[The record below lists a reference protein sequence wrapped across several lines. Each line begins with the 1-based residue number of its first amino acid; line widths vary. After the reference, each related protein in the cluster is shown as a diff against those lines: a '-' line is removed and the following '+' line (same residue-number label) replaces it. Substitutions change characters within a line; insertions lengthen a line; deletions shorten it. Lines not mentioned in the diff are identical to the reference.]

1 MVLALYKPHDLRI
14 TIDHLTMY
22 HDGTMLPSTGESVNF
37 KKISKLLTTWKAYTP
52 PCLKVISLDSDFL
65 IDVTETI
72 NRRILLI
79 LVQFGPLLNHSFTM
93 TSEIALVLLILGVAI
108 VLFASERIRVDVIS
122 MMVLLTLLFT
132 GTLTIEEAFSG
143 FSSPAVITVWAIYI
157 VSAGLMYTG
166 IADFLGRRI
175 TKVSGEEEWRLIMVI
190 MVTVGVMSAFMNNIG
205 ATAVLLP
212 AVVAIGREV
221 KIPASKLLIPLAFGS
236 LLGGITTLIGT
247 PPNLLVSQAL
257 GAAGYEPFSLFDY
270 TPMGLIIMGVS
281 IAYMVVIGRH
291 LLPSR
296 QSDLEEDLVQEYHL
310 RDYMTELIVLPDS
323 PLIGLSLVESRL
335 GEEHGLNVVGIVR
348 DERLRVGI
356 MRRKKI
362 ESGDLLLVTGSLD
375 KILSPEDSLGVMI
388 NPDFELEDADFSSPD
403 STIVEIVVSQKADF
417 IGQTLEQINFRK
429 RFNLTV
435 LAIWHQEQAI
445 VDRIGHAPL
454 RLGDTLLV
462 QGRRE
467 QIESLKKIP
476 DFLVLG
482 PVSAALDKKN
492 RRINKA
498 PYALIIFVGMI
509 LLVATG
515 TVHISAAAV
524 LAGILMVLTG
534 CLNMDEA
541 YRSIEW
547 QSVFL
552 IAGMLPMGI
561 AMAKT
566 GTAEYL
572 SDLIISI
579 AGDYG
584 PQAIMIG
591 LFVLTTLIT
600 EFMSNAAAAVLVAP
614 IAITSAE
621 QLGVAPY
628 AFVMGVGIAA
638 SNSFLFP
645 IGHQA
650 SVLVYGPGNYRFFDY
665 TKVGLPLTL
674 LIWFLLIIFLPI
686 FWPL

>member
-1 MVLALYKPHDLRI
+1 
-14 TIDHLTMY
+14 
-22 HDGTMLPSTGESVNF
+22 
-37 KKISKLLTTWKAYTP
+37 
-52 PCLKVISLDSDFL
+52 
-65 IDVTETI
+65 
-72 NRRILLI
+72 
-79 LVQFGPLLNHSFTM
+79 M

-132 GTLTIEEAFSG
+132 GLLTTEEAFSG

-175 TKVSGEEEWRLIMVI
+175 MKVSGTQEWRLIMVI

-212 AVVAIGREV
+212 AVIAIGREV
-221 KIPASKLLIPLAFGS
+221 NIAASKLLIPLAFGS
-236 LLGGITTLIGT
+236 LLGGVTTLIGT

-270 TPMGLIIMGVS
+270 TPMGLIIMSSS
-281 IAYMVVIGRH
+281 IAYMVLIGRH
-291 LLPSR
+291 LLPDR
-296 QSDLEEDLVQEYHL
+296 KVDQDEELVREYQL
-310 RDYMTELIVLPDS
+310 RDYLTEVKVLPDS
-323 PLIGLSLVESRL
+323 PLIGLSLVETRL
-335 GEEHGLNVVGIVR
+335 GEKQGLNIVGIVR
-348 DERLRVGI
+348 DNRLRVGI
-356 MRRKKI
+356 MRDEKI
-362 ESGDLLLVTGSLD
+362 QSDDLLLVTGSLD
-375 KILSPEDSLGVMI
+375 KILSPEESLGVAI
-388 NPDFELEDADFSSPD
+388 NPDFNLADIDFKSPEY
-403 STIVEIVVSQKADF
+403 TIGEIVVSQKADF

-435 LAIWHQEQAI
+435 LAIRHEESSI
-445 VDRIGHAPL
+445 VDRIRHAPI

-462 QGRRE
+462 HGRRSQLE
-467 QIESLKKIP
+467 ALRRVP

-482 PVSAALDKKN
+482 PVTAAITTET
-492 RRINKA
+492 RRTNKA
-498 PYALIIFVGMI
+498 PFAIVIFILMIALVT
-509 LLVATG
+509 TG
-515 TVHISAAAV
+515 TVHIAAAAV
-524 LAGILMVLTG
+524 LAAILMVLTG

-552 IAGMLPMGI
+552 IAGMLPMSI

-572 SDLIISI
+572 SDVIINLV
-579 AGDYG
+579 GDYG

-614 IAITSAE
+614 IAISSAV
-621 QLGVAPY
+621 QIGVPPY

-650 SVLVYGPGNYRFFDY
+650 SVLVYGPGDYRFFDY
-665 TKVGLPLTL
+665 TKVGLPLTI
-674 LIWFLLIIFLPI
+674 LIWILLVIFLPM
-686 FWPL
+686 FWPLY

>member
-1 MVLALYKPHDLRI
+1 
-14 TIDHLTMY
+14 
-22 HDGTMLPSTGESVNF
+22 
-37 KKISKLLTTWKAYTP
+37 
-52 PCLKVISLDSDFL
+52 
-65 IDVTETI
+65 
-72 NRRILLI
+72 
-79 LVQFGPLLNHSFTM
+79 M

-108 VLFASERIRVDVIS
+108 VLFASERIRVDVIA

-132 GTLTIEEAFSG
+132 GLLTIEEAFSG
-143 FSSPAVITVWAIYI
+143 FSSPAVVTVWAIYI

-175 TKVSGEEEWRLIMVI
+175 MKVSGEEEWRLIMVI

-212 AVVAIGREV
+212 AVIAIGREV
-221 KIPASKLLIPLAFGS
+221 NIPASKLLIPLAYGS
-236 LLGGITTLIGT
+236 LLGGVTTLIGT

-270 TPMGLIIMGVS
+270 TPMGLIIMTSS
-281 IAYMVVIGRH
+281 IAYMVLIGRH

-296 QSDLEEDLVQEYHL
+296 QSHQEADLVKEYHL
-310 RDYMTELIVLPDS
+310 RDYLTELQVLPDS
-323 PLIGLSLVESRL
+323 PLVGLTLVETRL
-335 GEEHGLNVVGIVR
+335 GEEHGLQVVGIVR
-348 DERLRVGI
+348 NDQVRVGI
-356 MRRKKI
+356 MPDEKI
-362 ESGDLLLVTGSLD
+362 GGGDLLMVTGSLD
-375 KILSPEDSLGVMI
+375 KILSPEESLGVAI
-388 NPDFELEDADFSSPD
+388 NPDFRLQETDLKSPE
-403 STIVEIVVSQKADF
+403 STVAEIVISQKADF

-435 LAIWHQEQAI
+435 LAIWHQETAI
-445 VDRIGHAPL
+445 VDRIGHAPI

-462 QGRRE
+462 HGRRE
-467 QIESLKKIP
+467 QLQSLRQVP
-476 DFLVLG
+476 DFLILG
-482 PVSAALDKKN
+482 PVSAAVSTES
-492 RRINKA
+492 RRTDKA
-498 PYALIIFVGMI
+498 PYAIVIFLLMI
-509 LLVATG
+509 GLVTTG
-515 TVHISAAAV
+515 AVHISAAAV
-524 LAGILMVLTG
+524 LAAILMVLTG

-541 YRSIEW
+541 YRSVEW

-561 AMAKT
+561 AMANT

-572 SDLIISI
+572 ADLIIGTV
-579 AGDYG
+579 GDYG

-591 LFVLTTLIT
+591 LFILTTLIT

-614 IAITSAE
+614 IAISSAV
-621 QLGVAPY
+621 QLGVAPQ

-686 FWPL
+686 FWPLY

>member
-1 MVLALYKPHDLRI
+1 
-14 TIDHLTMY
+14 
-22 HDGTMLPSTGESVNF
+22 
-37 KKISKLLTTWKAYTP
+37 
-52 PCLKVISLDSDFL
+52 
-65 IDVTETI
+65 
-72 NRRILLI
+72 
-79 LVQFGPLLNHSFTM
+79 M

-108 VLFASERIRVDVIS
+108 ILFASERIRVDVIS
-122 MMVLLTLLFT
+122 MMVMLTLLFT
-132 GTLTIEEAFSG
+132 GILTSEEAFSG

-175 TKVSGEEEWRLIMVI
+175 MKVSGAEEWRLIMVI

-270 TPMGLIIMGVS
+270 TPMGLIIMGSS
-281 IAYMVVIGRH
+281 IAYMVLIGRH
-291 LLPSR
+291 LLPAR
-296 QSDLEEDLVQEYHL
+296 QTDQDEDLVQEYHL
-310 RDYMTELIVLPDS
+310 RDYMTELKVLPES
-323 PLIGLSLVESRL
+323 PLVGLSLVESRL
-335 GEEHGLNVVGIVR
+335 GEDHGLNVVGIVR
-348 DERLRVGI
+348 EERLRVGI
-356 MRRKKI
+356 MRREKI
-362 ESGDLLLVTGSLD
+362 ESGDLLLVTGSVD
-375 KILSPEDSLGVMI
+375 KILSPEGSLGVEI
-388 NPDFELEDADFSSPD
+388 NPDFKLEDADFSSPD

-417 IGQTLEQINFRK
+417 IGQNLEQINFRK

-462 QGRRE
+462 QGRRG
-467 QIESLKKIP
+467 QIESLKKVP

-482 PVSAALDKKN
+482 PVSAALDKEN

-498 PYALIIFVGMI
+498 PHALIIFIGMI

-515 TVHISAAAV
+515 TVPISAAAV
-524 LAGILMVLTG
+524 LAAILMVLTG

-572 SDLIISI
+572 SDLMISI

-591 LFVLTTLIT
+591 LFVLTTLVT

-614 IAITSAE
+614 IAISSAE

-650 SVLVYGPGNYRFFDY
+650 SVLVYGPGNYKFFDY

-674 LIWFLLIIFLPI
+674 LIWILLILFLPL
-686 FWPL
+686 FWPLY

>member
-1 MVLALYKPHDLRI
+1 
-14 TIDHLTMY
+14 
-22 HDGTMLPSTGESVNF
+22 
-37 KKISKLLTTWKAYTP
+37 
-52 PCLKVISLDSDFL
+52 
-65 IDVTETI
+65 
-72 NRRILLI
+72 
-79 LVQFGPLLNHSFTM
+79 M

-132 GTLTIEEAFSG
+132 GLLTTEEAFSG

-175 TKVSGEEEWRLIMVI
+175 MRVSGRKEWRLIMVI

-212 AVVAIGREV
+212 AVIAIGREV
-221 KIPASKLLIPLAFGS
+221 SIPASKLLIPLAYGS
-236 LLGGITTLIGT
+236 LLGGVTTLIGT

-257 GAAGYEPFSLFDY
+257 GAAGYEPFTLFDY
-270 TPMGLIIMGVS
+270 TPMGLIIMSSS
-281 IAYMVVIGRH
+281 IAYMVLIGRH
-291 LLPSR
+291 LLPDRVTS
-296 QSDLEEDLVQEYHL
+296 QDEGLVDEYQL
-310 RDYMTELIVLPDS
+310 RDYMTELKVLPDS
-323 PLIGLSLVESRL
+323 SLIGRKLVETRL
-335 GEEHGLNVVGIVR
+335 REDHGLNVVGIVR
-348 DERLRVGI
+348 DDRVRVGI
-356 MRRKKI
+356 LPDIRI
-362 ESGDLLLVTGSLD
+362 GSGDLLVVTGSMD
-375 KILSPEDSLGVMI
+375 RILSPEDSLGVAI
-388 NPDFELEDADFSSPD
+388 NPDFQLEDTDLTSPD
-403 STIVEIVVSQKADF
+403 STIGEIVVSQKADF
-417 IGQTLEQINFRK
+417 IGQTLEDINFRK

-435 LAIWHQEQAI
+435 LAIWHNETAI

-462 QGRRE
+462 HGRR
-467 QIESLKKIP
+467 QQLDSLRQVP

-482 PVSAALDKKN
+482 PVSAAIN
-492 RRINKA
+492 TESRRINKA
-498 PYALIIFVGMI
+498 PYAIAIFILMI
-509 LLVATG
+509 GLVTTG
-515 TVHISAAAV
+515 TVNIAAAAV
-524 LAGILMVLTG
+524 LAAILMILTG

-566 GTAEYL
+566 GTAQYL
-572 SDLIISI
+572 SDLIINLV
-579 AGDYG
+579 GGYG

-614 IAITSAE
+614 IAISAAV
-621 QLGVAPY
+621 QLGVAPQ

-650 SVLVYGPGNYRFFDY
+650 SVLVYGPGSYRFFDY

-674 LIWFLLIIFLPI
+674 LIWVLLIIFLPI
-686 FWPL
+686 LWPF

>member
-1 MVLALYKPHDLRI
+1 M
-14 TIDHLTMY
+14 
-22 HDGTMLPSTGESVNF
+22 TG
-37 KKISKLLTTWKAYTP
+37 
-52 PCLKVISLDSDFL
+52 
-65 IDVTETI
+65 
-72 NRRILLI
+72 
-79 LVQFGPLLNHSFTM
+79 Q
-93 TSEIALVLLILGVAI
+93 IALVLLILGVAI

-132 GTLTIEEAFSG
+132 GLLTTEEAFSG
-143 FSSPAVITVWAIYI
+143 VSSPAVITVWAIYI

-166 IADFLGRRI
+166 IADFIGQRI
-175 TKVSGEEEWRLIMVI
+175 MRVSGQEEWRLIMVI
-190 MVTVGVMSAFMNNIG
+190 MVTVGTMSAFMNNIG

-236 LLGGITTLIGT
+236 LLGGVTTLIGT

-257 GAAGYEPFSLFDY
+257 GTAGFEPFSLFDY
-270 TPMGLIIMGVS
+270 TPMGLIIMVSS
-281 IAYMVVIGRH
+281 IAYMVLIGRH

-296 QSDLEEDLVQEYHL
+296 QIDQEDDLVQGYQL
-310 RDYMTELIVLPDS
+310 RNYLTELKVLSDS
-323 PLIGLSLVESRL
+323 PLIGLTLVQSRL
-335 GEEHGLNVVGIVR
+335 GQNHGLNVVGIVR
-348 DERLRVGI
+348 DERVRVGM
-356 MRRKKI
+356 MREEKI
-362 ESGDLLLVTGSLD
+362 EGGDLLLVTGSVD
-375 KILSPEDSLGVMI
+375 KILSPEASLGVTI
-388 NPDFELEDADFSSPD
+388 NPDFQLEDADFSSPE
-403 STIVEIVVSQKADF
+403 SSIAEIVVSQKADF

-435 LAIWHQEQAI
+435 LAIWHQETAI
-445 VDRIGHAPL
+445 VDRIRHAPL

-462 QGRRE
+462 HGRRG
-467 QIESLKKIP
+467 QLESLKRVP

-482 PVSAALDKKN
+482 PITAAVDKKN
-492 RRINKA
+492 RRTNKA
-498 PYALIIFVGMI
+498 PFALIIFALMI
-509 LLVATG
+509 VLVATG
-515 TVHISAAAV
+515 TVPISAAAV
-524 LAGILMVLTG
+524 LAAVLMVLTG
-534 CLNMDEA
+534 CLTMDEA

-572 SDLIISI
+572 SDMIINLV
-579 AGDYG
+579 GDYG
-584 PQAIMIG
+584 PQAIMVG
-591 LFVLTTLIT
+591 LFVLTTVIT

-614 IAITSAE
+614 IAITAAM
-621 QLGVAPY
+621 QIGVAPQ

-665 TKVGLPLTL
+665 TKVGLPLTI
-674 LIWFLLIIFLPI
+674 LIWILLVLFLPI
-686 FWPL
+686 FWPFY

>member
-1 MVLALYKPHDLRI
+1 M
-14 TIDHLTMY
+14 
-22 HDGTMLPSTGESVNF
+22 TG
-37 KKISKLLTTWKAYTP
+37 
-52 PCLKVISLDSDFL
+52 
-65 IDVTETI
+65 
-72 NRRILLI
+72 
-79 LVQFGPLLNHSFTM
+79 Q
-93 TSEIALVLLILGVAI
+93 IALVLLILGVAI

-132 GTLTIEEAFSG
+132 GLLTTEEAFSG

-166 IADFLGRRI
+166 IADFIGQRI
-175 TKVSGEEEWRLIMVI
+175 MRVSGQEEWRLIMVI
-190 MVTVGVMSAFMNNIG
+190 MVTVGTMSAFMNNIG

-236 LLGGITTLIGT
+236 LLGGVTTLIGT

-257 GAAGYEPFSLFDY
+257 GTAGFEPFSLFDY
-270 TPMGLIIMGVS
+270 TPMGLIIMVSS
-281 IAYMVVIGRH
+281 IAYMVLIGRH

-296 QSDLEEDLVQEYHL
+296 QIDQEDDLVQGYQL
-310 RDYMTELIVLPDS
+310 RNYLTELKVLSDS
-323 PLIGLSLVESRL
+323 PLIGLTLVQSRL
-335 GEEHGLNVVGIVR
+335 GQNHGLNVVGIVR
-348 DERLRVGI
+348 DERVRVGM
-356 MRRKKI
+356 MREEKI
-362 ESGDLLLVTGSLD
+362 EGGDLLLVTGSVD
-375 KILSPEDSLGVMI
+375 KILSPEASLGVTI
-388 NPDFELEDADFSSPD
+388 NPDFQLEDADFSSPE
-403 STIVEIVVSQKADF
+403 SSIAEIVVSQKADF

-435 LAIWHQEQAI
+435 LAIWHQETAI
-445 VDRIGHAPL
+445 VDRIRHAPL

-462 QGRRE
+462 HGRRG
-467 QIESLKKIP
+467 QLESLKRVP

-482 PVSAALDKKN
+482 PITAAVDKKN
-492 RRINKA
+492 RRTNKA
-498 PYALIIFVGMI
+498 PFALIIFALMI
-509 LLVATG
+509 VLVATG
-515 TVHISAAAV
+515 TVPISAAAV
-524 LAGILMVLTG
+524 LAAVLMVLTG
-534 CLNMDEA
+534 CLTMDEA

-572 SDLIISI
+572 SDMIINLV
-579 AGDYG
+579 GDYG
-584 PQAIMIG
+584 PQAIMVG
-591 LFVLTTLIT
+591 LFVLTTVIT

-614 IAITSAE
+614 IAITAAM
-621 QLGVAPY
+621 QIGVAPQ

-665 TKVGLPLTL
+665 TKVGLPLTI
-674 LIWFLLIIFLPI
+674 LIWILLVLFLPI
-686 FWPL
+686 FWPFY

>member
-1 MVLALYKPHDLRI
+1 
-14 TIDHLTMY
+14 
-22 HDGTMLPSTGESVNF
+22 
-37 KKISKLLTTWKAYTP
+37 
-52 PCLKVISLDSDFL
+52 
-65 IDVTETI
+65 
-72 NRRILLI
+72 
-79 LVQFGPLLNHSFTM
+79 M

-108 VLFASERIRVDVIS
+108 VLFASERIRVDVIA

-132 GTLTIEEAFSG
+132 GLLTIEEAFSG
-143 FSSPAVITVWAIYI
+143 FSSPAVVTVWAIYI

-175 TKVSGEEEWRLIMVI
+175 MKVSGEEEWRLIMVI

-212 AVVAIGREV
+212 AVIAIGREV
-221 KIPASKLLIPLAFGS
+221 NIPASKLLIPLAYGS
-236 LLGGITTLIGT
+236 LLGGVTTLIGT

-270 TPMGLIIMGVS
+270 TPMGLIIMTSS
-281 IAYMVVIGRH
+281 IAYMVLIGRH

-296 QSDLEEDLVQEYHL
+296 QSHQEADLVKEYHL
-310 RDYMTELIVLPDS
+310 RDYLTELQVLPDS
-323 PLIGLSLVESRL
+323 PLVGLTLVETRL
-335 GEEHGLNVVGIVR
+335 GEEHGLQVVGIVR
-348 DERLRVGI
+348 NDQVRVGI
-356 MRRKKI
+356 MPDEKI
-362 ESGDLLLVTGSLD
+362 GGGDLLMVTGSLD
-375 KILSPEDSLGVMI
+375 KILSPEESLGVAI
-388 NPDFELEDADFSSPD
+388 NPDFRLQETDLKSPE
-403 STIVEIVVSQKADF
+403 STVAEIVISQKADF

-435 LAIWHQEQAI
+435 LAIWHQETAI
-445 VDRIGHAPL
+445 VDRIGHAPI

-462 QGRRE
+462 HGRRE
-467 QIESLKKIP
+467 QLQSLRQAP
-476 DFLVLG
+476 DFLILG
-482 PVSAALDKKN
+482 PVSAAVSTES
-492 RRINKA
+492 RRTDKA
-498 PYALIIFVGMI
+498 PYAIVIFLLMI
-509 LLVATG
+509 GLVTTG

-524 LAGILMVLTG
+524 LAAILMVLTG

-541 YRSIEW
+541 YRSVEW

-561 AMAKT
+561 AMANT

-572 SDLIISI
+572 ADLIIGTV
-579 AGDYG
+579 GDYG

-591 LFVLTTLIT
+591 LFILTTLIT

-614 IAITSAE
+614 IAISSAV
-621 QLGVAPY
+621 QLGVAPQ

-686 FWPL
+686 FWPLY

>member
-1 MVLALYKPHDLRI
+1 
-14 TIDHLTMY
+14 
-22 HDGTMLPSTGESVNF
+22 
-37 KKISKLLTTWKAYTP
+37 
-52 PCLKVISLDSDFL
+52 
-65 IDVTETI
+65 
-72 NRRILLI
+72 
-79 LVQFGPLLNHSFTM
+79 M

-108 VLFASERIRVDVIS
+108 VLFASERIRVDVIA

-132 GTLTIEEAFSG
+132 GLLTIEEAFSG
-143 FSSPAVITVWAIYI
+143 FSSPAVVTVWAIYI

-175 TKVSGEEEWRLIMVI
+175 MKVSGEEEWRLIMVI

-212 AVVAIGREV
+212 AVIAIGREV
-221 KIPASKLLIPLAFGS
+221 NIPASKLLIPLAYGS
-236 LLGGITTLIGT
+236 LLGGVTTLIGT

-270 TPMGLIIMGVS
+270 TPMGLIIMTSS
-281 IAYMVVIGRH
+281 IAYMVLIGRH

-296 QSDLEEDLVQEYHL
+296 QSHQEADLVKEYHL
-310 RDYMTELIVLPDS
+310 RDYLTELQVLPDS
-323 PLIGLSLVESRL
+323 PLVGLTLVETRL
-335 GEEHGLNVVGIVR
+335 GEEHGLQVVGIVR
-348 DERLRVGI
+348 NDQVRVGI
-356 MRRKKI
+356 MPDEKI
-362 ESGDLLLVTGSLD
+362 GGGDLLMVTGSLD
-375 KILSPEDSLGVMI
+375 KILSPEESLGVAI
-388 NPDFELEDADFSSPD
+388 NPDFRLQETDLKSPE
-403 STIVEIVVSQKADF
+403 STVAEIVISQKADF

-435 LAIWHQEQAI
+435 LAIWHQETAI
-445 VDRIGHAPL
+445 VDRIGHAPI

-462 QGRRE
+462 HGRRE
-467 QIESLKKIP
+467 QLQSLRQAP
-476 DFLVLG
+476 DFLILG
-482 PVSAALDKKN
+482 PVSAAVSTES
-492 RRINKA
+492 RRTDKA
-498 PYALIIFVGMI
+498 PYAIVIFLLMI
-509 LLVATG
+509 GLVTTG
-515 TVHISAAAV
+515 AVHISAAAV
-524 LAGILMVLTG
+524 LAAILMVLTG

-541 YRSIEW
+541 YRSVEW

-561 AMAKT
+561 AMANT

-572 SDLIISI
+572 ADLIIGTV
-579 AGDYG
+579 GDYG

-591 LFVLTTLIT
+591 LFILTTLIT

-614 IAITSAE
+614 IAISSAV
-621 QLGVAPY
+621 QLGVAPQ

-686 FWPL
+686 FWPLY

>member
-1 MVLALYKPHDLRI
+1 
-14 TIDHLTMY
+14 
-22 HDGTMLPSTGESVNF
+22 
-37 KKISKLLTTWKAYTP
+37 
-52 PCLKVISLDSDFL
+52 
-65 IDVTETI
+65 
-72 NRRILLI
+72 
-79 LVQFGPLLNHSFTM
+79 M
-93 TSEIALVLLILGVAI
+93 TADIALVLLILGVSI

-132 GTLTIEEAFSG
+132 GLLTAEEAFSG

-175 TKVSGEEEWRLIMVI
+175 MHVSGSQEWRLIMVI

-247 PPNLLVSQAL
+247 PPNLLVSQGL
-257 GAAGYEPFSLFDY
+257 EAAGYEPFSLFDY
-270 TPMGLIIMGVS
+270 TPMGLIVMSSS
-281 IAYMVVIGRH
+281 IAYMVLIGRH
-291 LLPSR
+291 LLPTR
-296 QSDLEEDLVQEYHL
+296 QAYEGEHLVEDYQL
-310 RDYMTELIVLPDS
+310 RDYLTELTVLPES
-323 PLIGLSLVESRL
+323 PLVGRTLMETRL
-335 GEEHGLNVVGIVR
+335 GERHGLHVVGVVR
-348 DERLRVGI
+348 DEIVRVGI
-356 MRRKKI
+356 MPDEQI
-362 ESGDLLLVTGSLD
+362 ESGDLLIVTGSLD
-375 KILSPEDSLGVMI
+375 KILSPEEALGVTI
-388 NPDFELEDADFSSPD
+388 NPDLTLEDTDLESPEA
-403 STIVEIVVSQKADF
+403 TMAEIVVSQKADF

-435 LAIWHQEQAI
+435 LAIWHNETAI
-445 VDRIGHAPL
+445 VDRIGHAPI

-462 QGRRE
+462 HGRRE
-467 QIESLKKIP
+467 QVEVLKQRP

-482 PVSAALDKKN
+482 PVAVALDSEQ
-492 RRINKA
+492 RRTNKA
-498 PYALIIFVGMI
+498 PFAIAIFLLMIALVT
-509 LLVATG
+509 TG
-515 TVHISAAAV
+515 TVPISAAAV
-524 LAGILMVLTG
+524 LASILMVLTG
-534 CLNMDEA
+534 CLGMDEA
-541 YRSIEW
+541 YKSIEW

-572 SDLIISI
+572 SDLIINSVG
-579 AGDYG
+579 AYG

-614 IAITSAE
+614 IAISSAQ
-621 QLGVAPY
+621 QLGIAPY

-674 LIWFLLIIFLPI
+674 LIWILLVIFLPI
-686 FWPL
+686 LWPF

>member
-1 MVLALYKPHDLRI
+1 
-14 TIDHLTMY
+14 
-22 HDGTMLPSTGESVNF
+22 
-37 KKISKLLTTWKAYTP
+37 
-52 PCLKVISLDSDFL
+52 
-65 IDVTETI
+65 
-72 NRRILLI
+72 
-79 LVQFGPLLNHSFTM
+79 M
-93 TSEIALVLLILGVAI
+93 TSEIAFVLLILGVAI

-122 MMVLLTLLFT
+122 MMVLLTLLFS
-132 GTLTIEEAFSG
+132 GLLTTEEAFSG

-166 IADFLGRRI
+166 VADFLGRRI
-175 TKVSGEEEWRLIMVI
+175 TRLAGATEWRLIMVI

-212 AVVAIGREV
+212 AVIAIGREV
-221 KIPASKLLIPLAFGS
+221 NIAASKLLIPLAFGS
-236 LLGGITTLIGT
+236 LLGGVTTLIGT

-257 GAAGYEPFSLFDY
+257 GAAGFEPFSLFDY
-270 TPMGLIIMGVS
+270 TPMGLIIMTSS
-281 IAYMVVIGRH
+281 IAYMVLIGRH
-291 LLPSR
+291 LLPDR
-296 QSDLEEDLVQEYHL
+296 KVERDDELVREYQL
-310 RDYMTELIVLPDS
+310 RDYLTEVKVLPDS
-323 PLIGLSLVESRL
+323 PLIGLSLVETRL
-335 GEEHGLNVVGIVR
+335 GEEQGLTIVGIVR
-348 DERLRVGI
+348 DNRLRVGI
-356 MRRKKI
+356 MRDEKI
-362 ESGDLLLVTGSLD
+362 QGDDLLLVTGSLE
-375 KILSPEDSLGVMI
+375 KILSPEESLGVAI
-388 NPDFELEDADFSSPD
+388 NPDFRLADIDFKSPEY
-403 STIVEIVVSQKADF
+403 TIGEIVVSQKADF

-435 LAIWHQEQAI
+435 LAIRHEESAI
-445 VDRIGHAPL
+445 VDRIRHAPI

-462 QGRRE
+462 HGRRSQFE
-467 QIESLKKIP
+467 ALRRVP

-482 PVSAALDKKN
+482 PVTAAITTET
-492 RRINKA
+492 RRTNKA
-498 PYALIIFVGMI
+498 PFAIAIFALMI
-509 LLVATG
+509 ALVTTG
-515 TVHISAAAV
+515 TVHIAAAAV
-524 LAGILMVLTG
+524 LAAILMVLTG

-552 IAGMLPMGI
+552 IAGMLPMSI

-572 SDLIISI
+572 SDMIINLV
-579 AGDYG
+579 GDYG

-614 IAITSAE
+614 IAISSAA
-621 QLGVAPY
+621 QLGVPPY

-665 TKVGLPLTL
+665 TKVGLPLTI
-674 LIWFLLIIFLPI
+674 LIWILLIIFLPM
-686 FWPL
+686 FWPLY